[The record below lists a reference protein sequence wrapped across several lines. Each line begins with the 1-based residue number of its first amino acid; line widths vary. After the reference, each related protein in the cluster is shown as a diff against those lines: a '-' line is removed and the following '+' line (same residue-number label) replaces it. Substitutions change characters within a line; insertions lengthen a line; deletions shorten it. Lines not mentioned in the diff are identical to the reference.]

1 MAKAPAS
8 RPSRPPAPPPSVHWR
23 VLAALWLCL
32 LVLAVLASGRMADLA
47 ERQPFGARRRLLLE
61 GAQTWQAGV
70 QAAGLDAVERRAG
83 ALAAEIAAG
92 PLGSWGLG
100 RAAPA
105 DHEVPVAPSPA
116 AASGSPTP
124 GGLGAV
130 PRPSATAAPLR
141 TVGLADPLRV
151 LVIGDSFA
159 EPLGYELQRQAG
171 LGEPLS
177 ARLDFKIATALTR
190 PDYFDWPAR
199 LAELMAGEPHPEA
212 VVAVFGGNENQNMLS
227 PAEDALWK
235 VGDASWEAEYQRRV
249 AVMMDLCQRP
259 DLRLYWIGMPPM
271 EDESHDLAARSI
283 NKVVPAA
290 AASRPWVRFVPSWDL
305 FAGPDGG
312 FTPFQRD
319 ASGEEVVIRQPDGV
333 HLTRPASDR
342 LAAEV
347 LRRFKDDW
355 RLVTPTPTSTV
366 TATTTPTATATSTA
380 AGPGTPAAT
389 PAASSAGA
397 PAAAPA
403 SKGTRPEARGRP
415 PLQRGGASAVSQI
428 RCIRGR
434 TMGGMLKPLT

>member
-1 MAKAPAS
+1 MAKAPAT
-8 RPSRPPAPPPSVHWR
+8 RPPRPAPPPPSVHWR

-32 LVLAVLASGRMADLA
+32 LVVAILASGRMADLA
-47 ERQPFGARRRLLLE
+47 ERQPFGPRRRLLLQA
-61 GAQTWQAGV
+61 AQAWRTGV
-70 QAAGLDAVERRAG
+70 QAAGLDAFERGAG
-83 ALAAEIAAG
+83 AWAAEVAAG
-92 PLGSWGLG
+92 TLGTWGLG
-100 RAAPA
+100 RAAPS
-105 DHEVPVAPSPA
+105 DRIVATIPDPTARSGPA
-116 AASGSPTP
+116 AADGSPS
-124 GGLGAV
+124 AV
-130 PRPSATAAPLR
+130 PRPSATFTPLR
-141 TVGLADPLRV
+141 TVSPADPLRV

-199 LAELMAGEPHPEA
+199 LAELMVGEPHPEA

-235 VGDASWEAEYQRRV
+235 VGDPDWEEEYQRRV
-249 AVMMDLCQRP
+249 AAMMDLCQRP

-271 EDESHDLAARSI
+271 EDESHGAAARSI

-319 ASGEEVVIRQPDGV
+319 ATGEEVVIRQPDGV

-342 LAAEV
+342 LAAEI
-347 LRRFKDDW
+347 LGRLKRDW
-355 RLVTPTPTSTV
+355 RLVTPTPTPS
-366 TATTTPTATATSTA
+366 ATSTA
-380 AGPGTPAAT
+380 TPGVMTTGTPAAT
-389 PAASSAGA
+389 PAAPSAT
-397 PAAAPA
+397 AAAPA
-403 SKGTRPEARGRP
+403 SVHAPSRTRR
-415 PLQRGGASAVSQI
+415 SA
-428 RCIRGR
+428 G
-434 TMGGMLKPLT
+434 